1 MIKQKYV
8 GSLTVILGLWLL
20 VVGQVL
26 ALSPEEKATAIIQA
40 SPAAQNIQRGFKSEY
55 GSLYIFLLK
64 DSQGKSARYLRSSM
78 KDVMTPLFLQ

>member
-55 GSLYIFLLK
+55 GSLYFLLK